1 MPTLDVPSVSEFR
14 SLSRIAATSVKV
26 ADTCPSAVASP
37 AGTPSSAP
45 PSALASG
52 NDKET
57 TDMEA
62 ETSSDAKPELVSAD
76 TMAGTGGKTTST
88 GDQSPN
94 TCAKQSSRGAVLDP
108 HGPIHVAGKV
118 EDGKSTQ
125 TGAPTKNSDLKEDTA
140 ESEDANVKCEL
151 CSLDSDDA
159 NMLLCDDCN
168 KGYHL
173 YCLEPPLVKI
183 PAGTWF
189 CPPCTAKQK
198 QSSRFCGVTYDKE
211 GKKWRAQIKH
221 CGQKKS
227 LGHYDNEA
235 DAAKAFDE
243 AARKL
248 RGETVHGGGKPGGR
262 KFLLNFPT
270 AEEIKKKEANQTAVR
285 SAASSPKVALVST
298 RTRGEA
304 AGKTS
309 AVSPGKSDNRPQQ
322 VEALM
327 ETATEQSLNGKDHE
341 TAETSVI
348 GIKVLEESLG
358 NCSFEDTTSKP
369 NHTN

>member
-1 MPTLDVPSVSEFR
+1 MPTLERVPSVSSEFG
-14 SLSRIAATSVKV
+14 SLSRIAATSVKA
-26 ADTCPSAVASP
+26 ADTRPSAAASP

-57 TDMEA
+57 TDVEA
-62 ETSSDAKPELVSAD
+62 ETTSDAKPELASAD
-76 TMAGTGGKTTST
+76 TMAGTGSKTTST

-94 TCAKQSSRGAVLDP
+94 TRAKQNSRGAALDP
-108 HGPIHVAGKV
+108 HGPIHVAGKI

-125 TGAPTKNSDLKEDTA
+125 TGAPTENSDLKEDTA
-140 ESEDANVKCEL
+140 ELEDADVKCEL

-173 YCLEPPLVKI
+173 YCLEPPLVKV
-183 PAGTWF
+183 PAGKWF

-211 GKKWRAQIKH
+211 AKKWRSQIKH
-221 CGQKKS
+221 SGQKKN
-227 LGHYDNEA
+227 LGHYDNED

-248 RGETVHGGGKPGGR
+248 RGETAHGGGKPGGR
-262 KFLLNFPT
+262 RFLLNFPT
-270 AEEIKKKEANQTAVR
+270 AEEIKKREANQTGVR
-285 SAASSPKVALVST
+285 TS
-298 RTRGEA
+298 GEA
-304 AGKTS
+304 AGKSS
-309 AVSPGKSDNRPQQ
+309 AVSPAKSENRPRQA
-322 VEALM
+322 EALM

-341 TAETSVI
+341 TTETSVI